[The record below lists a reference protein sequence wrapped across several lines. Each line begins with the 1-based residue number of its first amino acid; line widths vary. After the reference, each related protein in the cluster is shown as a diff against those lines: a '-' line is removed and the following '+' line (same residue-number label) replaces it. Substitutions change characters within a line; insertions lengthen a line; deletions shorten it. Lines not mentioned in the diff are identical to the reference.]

1 MNEIQHRTGC
11 KFNSRFLLSSV
22 LLFVVLLIYLGG
34 QWLQFVSEGWV
45 LVRAISYKAKKSFA
59 LYKMRNFKL

>member
-1 MNEIQHRTGC
+1 MRSNTEQGVSLTLG
-11 KFNSRFLLSSV
+11 SSYPLSYC
-22 LLFVVLLIYLGG
+22 LFLLIYLGG